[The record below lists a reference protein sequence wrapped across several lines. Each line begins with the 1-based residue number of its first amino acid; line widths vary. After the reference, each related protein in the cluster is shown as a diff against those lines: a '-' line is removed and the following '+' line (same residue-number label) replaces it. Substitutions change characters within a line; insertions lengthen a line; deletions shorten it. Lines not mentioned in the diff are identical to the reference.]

1 MTLNDQEIGFVNGV
15 MACASAANLE
25 AKLWL
30 TASESMTTDEE
41 RAAALRMTSVFINF
55 AQKIEQELA
64 ASLRDAKGSN
74 NPKDMS

>member
-1 MTLNDQEIGFVNGV
+1 MTLNDQELGFVNGV
-15 MACASAANLE
+15 TACASAANLE

-30 TASESMTTDEE
+30 TASELMTDEE
-41 RAAALRMTSVFINF
+41 RAAALKVTSAFIHF